1 MNLAQVKLAL
11 SAATC
16 LLVSYHLWLS
26 NAMVTACTKL
36 RDQME
41 AQAAKYGKRIRL
53 VRFVYAEVL
62 WETVSGK

>member
-36 RDQME
+36 RDQGRE
-41 AQAAKYGKRIRL
+41 
-53 VRFVYAEVL
+53 VR
-62 WETVSGK
+62 